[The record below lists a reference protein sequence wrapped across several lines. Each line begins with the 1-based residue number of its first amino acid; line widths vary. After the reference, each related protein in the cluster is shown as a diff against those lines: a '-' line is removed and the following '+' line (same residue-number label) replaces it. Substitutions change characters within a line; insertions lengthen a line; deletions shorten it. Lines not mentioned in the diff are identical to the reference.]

1 MDGDHLP
8 YQVLAQVILRRF
20 KLTKNIKTINGL
32 HFLFIKSWN
41 NNTSNFCIRNLTQL
55 PSLQETKSLATHP
68 LRKHP
73 QSLFGKW
80 EKYNQN
86 E

>member
-8 YQVLAQVILRRF
+8 YQVLAQVILRSF
-20 KLTKNIKTINGL
+20 KLTKNIETINES

-41 NNTSNFCIRNLTQL
+41 NKTSNFYIRKLTQL
-55 PSLQETKSLATHP
+55 SSLQEIKILATHP

-73 QSLFGKW
+73 
-80 EKYNQN
+80 
-86 E
+86 